1 MERGT
6 KRKEIKQER
15 KTEQNRLQINLLR
28 ELFSDKKVKEFS
40 IQIFTLKK
48 KKSHQGSSSS
58 RATAKCPLV
67 TPHTQEKLG
76 ASTLQ
81 SDRSSIRYLQ
91 DEDKVFHA
99 FKAEIKASAPLSK

>member
-40 IQIFTLKK
+40 IQILTLKK
-48 KKSHQGSSSS
+48 ITPRFLKLKSHSQVPPSDTTHAREIGSINI
-58 RATAKCPLV
+58 T
-67 TPHTQEKLG
+67 E
-76 ASTLQ
+76 
-81 SDRSSIRYLQ
+81 
-91 DEDKVFHA
+91 
-99 FKAEIKASAPLSK
+99 